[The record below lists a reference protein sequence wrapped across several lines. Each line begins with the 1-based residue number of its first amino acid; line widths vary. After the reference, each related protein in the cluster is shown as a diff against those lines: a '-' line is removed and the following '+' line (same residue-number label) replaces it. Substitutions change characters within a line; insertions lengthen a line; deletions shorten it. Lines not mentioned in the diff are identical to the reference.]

1 MRYQQTQG
9 TTFPLIKI
17 DLDRGEKI
25 QIENGS
31 MVYHNGKVELEGIK
45 NSNGQNGLG
54 GMMRALGRSVSSG
67 ESYYITFVT
76 GQEDGAQIAI
86 APSTPGMIYELNIGE
101 TPWRLNTGVFLACDT
116 SVSYNMVRQKLS
128 GALLGGTGGLF
139 VMETQGTG
147 SLLVNSY
154 GDIVELDLDGTNP
167 MVIDNQHVIAWE
179 NTLDYQIEVASGIF
193 GFRTGEGL
201 VNKFHGKGRVLIQTR
216 NMQALASDLNR
227 FSASGS

>member
-116 SVSYNMVRQKLS
+116 SVNYNMVRQKLS

>member
-9 TTFPLIKI
+9 TTFPLITI
-17 DLDRGEKI
+17 DLARGEQI

-31 MVYHNGKVELEGIK
+31 MVYHNGKVELEGVK

-67 ESYYITFVT
+67 ESYYITYVT

-116 SVSYNMVRQKLS
+116 TVSYNMVRQKLS

-201 VNKFHGKGRVLIQTR
+201 VNKFHGKGKVLIQTR
-216 NMQALASDLNR
+216 NMQALASDLSR
-227 FSASGS
+227 FTSSGS